1 MTNTP
6 EAKTGMTRSVM
17 VVGAATLSS
26 RVTGLMRD
34 VVLAWIIGT
43 SVQADAFFAAF
54 RLPNFLRRIFA
65 EGSLST
71 AFVPVFTELNV
82 TRGPKEAFRLGS
94 NVLSILVPLL
104 VAVSGAG
111 VLLAPQIVAVM
122 TPGWLGDQE
131 KFSLTVTLARWM
143 FPYILLISVAAMAMG
158 MLNAQGHF
166 AAPAFAPVLLNL
178 AMICSGIIA
187 GLTMDKPVLG
197 IAWGVLL
204 GGIAQIA
211 IQALP
216 LWRRGF
222 RPKICL
228 DLKDPHLKKVGRL
241 LVPSLFGSTV
251 YQVNML
257 VITIL
262 ASLLPSGSLS
272 YLFYADRL
280 MEFPLGV
287 FAVSVGT
294 VALPAMSAH
303 AARKDMKNLQAT
315 LSFAFRQVSLI
326 MVPATVGLIV
336 LREQLMEVIF
346 QRGQFDPQAT
356 RLSAQALLCY
366 SVGLWF
372 VAQLRVIGPFFYA
385 LQDTKTPMVAAT
397 SSLVINVLLAMVL
410 MDPLS
415 HAGLALALS
424 GSAAFQL
431 AILLARIKSKLG
443 MIPWRDLFK
452 NFEKILVASCVM
464 GAICFFGPGLLGW
477 KDGIP
482 FLLKATGLL
491 ALVLSGASIYVAILG
506 LLKVDDLRVFL
517 DSVRKLDRA
526 KRKGVAEEERN
537 STPTKKGWEI

>member
-1 MTNTP
+1 
-6 EAKTGMTRSVM
+6 
-17 VVGAATLSS
+17 
-26 RVTGLMRD
+26 
-34 VVLAWIIGT
+34 
-43 SVQADAFFAAF
+43 
-54 RLPNFLRRIFA
+54 
-65 EGSLST
+65 
-71 AFVPVFTELNV
+71 
-82 TRGPKEAFRLGS
+82 
-94 NVLSILVPLL
+94 
-104 VAVSGAG
+104 
-111 VLLAPQIVAVM
+111 
-122 TPGWLGDQE
+122 
-131 KFSLTVTLARWM
+131 
-143 FPYILLISVAAMAMG
+143 
-158 MLNAQGHF
+158 
-166 AAPAFAPVLLNL
+166 
-178 AMICSGIIA
+178 
-187 GLTMDKPVLG
+187 
-197 IAWGVLL
+197 
-204 GGIAQIA
+204 
-211 IQALP
+211 
-216 LWRRGF
+216 
-222 RPKICL
+222 
-228 DLKDPHLKKVGRL
+228 
-241 LVPSLFGSTV
+241 
-251 YQVNML
+251 
-257 VITIL
+257 
-262 ASLLPSGSLS
+262 
-272 YLFYADRL
+272 
-280 MEFPLGV
+280 
-287 FAVSVGT
+287 
-294 VALPAMSAH
+294 
-303 AARKDMKNLQAT
+303 
-315 LSFAFRQVSLI
+315 
-326 MVPATVGLIV
+326 
-336 LREQLMEVIF
+336 MEVIF

-477 KDGIP
+477 KYGIP

-517 DSVRKLDRA
+517 DCVRRLDRA